1 MDRIT
6 IITAGPLGLSIG
18 LGLKHANLQN
28 TEVVGT
34 SGYSGLLTK
43 GAKMG
48 AFDSTSR
55 NLKSALE
62 GAQLVIL
69 DSPAGETRELM
80 EAIGPILE
88 KGCVVTDTGTNKVQV
103 LEWAKEYYSDDV
115 NFVAGR
121 PQPRNPMSEIEDAE
135 VDAFAGTNYSI
146 VPSERATPEAV
157 KTVVGLAEILGAKPM
172 FIDPVEHD
180 SYSAATVLLPRI
192 LSSALVGTVSSAA
205 SWREIAKVAGAEF
218 KTVSQFAREDPA
230 NSAVAIKANAE
241 SVTHW
246 INEAITQLID
256 YRDSLGQEDGELAEE
271 LTRAREERIKWEV
284 DAVVPDDRPE
294 IPGIGQSFGGMFVGR
309 RLSSK
314 IKKINEA
321 NERREKNDGR

>member
-18 LGLKHANLQN
+18 LGLKRAQLQN

-55 NLKSALE
+55 NLKSALS
-62 GAQLVIL
+62 GAQLVVL
-69 DSPAGETRELM
+69 DAPAGETRELM

-88 KGCVVTDTGTNKVQV
+88 PGCVITDTGTNKVEV
-103 LEWAKEYYSDDV
+103 MEWAKEYYSDDV

-121 PQPRNPMSEIEDAE
+121 PLPKEPMSEIEDAAAD
-135 VDAFAGTNYSI
+135 VFDGTNYCI
-146 VPSERATPEAV
+146 VPSERAAPESV
-157 KTVVGLAEILGAKPM
+157 KTIAGMVEILGAKPL

-180 SYSAATVLLPRI
+180 SYSSAAVLLPRI
-192 LSSALVGTVSSAA
+192 LSSALVGSVSAGA

-218 KTVSQFAREDPA
+218 RAVSQFAREDPA
-230 NSAVAIKANAE
+230 HSAVAIKANAE
-241 SVTHW
+241 TVIHW
-246 INEAITQLID
+246 INQAITQLID
-256 YRDSLGQEDGELAEE
+256 YRDLLGQEDGELVEE

-294 IPGIGQSFGGMFVGR
+294 IPTMGQSFGGMFVGR
-309 RLSSK
+309 RLSGK

-321 NERREKNDGR
+321 NERRNNDDRR